1 MFDCGSVSIREV
13 LRRTEGWLDLGC
25 PNEACEELEFLPDGL
40 HATREVLKL
49 KCRAFHLAGNWSELG
64 ALSSTAARYFP
75 KEAAF
80 PEFWA
85 WSEHK
90 QGRTTNA
97 YTILVEL
104 NPGFL
109 QSWRSAYYLA
119 CFSYKLNRVQEA
131 TMWLGRALLCHP
143 SPEQLQKQAAAEASL
158 DLPPQG
164 A

>member
-1 MFDCGSVSIREV
+1 MLNLGSVSIREI
-13 LRRTEGWLDLGC
+13 LRRTEGWLELGC
-25 PNEACEELEFLPDGL
+25 ATEACDELEFLPDGL

-49 KCRAFHLAGNWSELG
+49 KCRAYQLAGNWVELG
-64 ALSSTAARYFP
+64 GLASTAARYFP
-75 KEAAF
+75 REASF

-90 QGRTTNA
+90 LERTANA

-104 NPGFL
+104 NPAFL

-131 TMWLGRALLCHP
+131 TTWLGRALLSHP
-143 SPEQLQKQAAAEASL
+143 APEQLQRQAIEEISL
-158 DLPPQG
+158 QSPHG
-164 A
+164 S